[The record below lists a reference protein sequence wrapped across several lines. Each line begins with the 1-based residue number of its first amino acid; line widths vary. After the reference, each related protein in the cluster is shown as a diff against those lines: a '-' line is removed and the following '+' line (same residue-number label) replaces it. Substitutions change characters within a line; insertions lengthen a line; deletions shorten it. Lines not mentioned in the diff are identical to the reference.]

1 MVAPIAPG
9 LTTPTVRVLATCG
22 VCYTVAVNLY
32 TRLLAEPDNRPFL
45 TDPVSHT
52 TLSYQDVA
60 DRSAQLS
67 AALRAHAPQIGDRVV
82 VQVDKCPDA
91 VALYLACLRSGLI
104 YVPVNTA
111 YTATEIEFFVSD
123 ISAAVFVCD
132 PGREDELSAAAGSA
146 TVLTMG
152 TDGSGTLLDQ
162 SDGIAP
168 FDAVVER
175 DDQDVACVVYTSGT
189 TGRSKGAM
197 LSHASILANSETLHA
212 YWGYVEG
219 DVLLH
224 NLPIF
229 HVHGLFVA
237 LNTAMINRSE
247 VIFAPRFDVELVLA
261 NLPRASVMMGVPT
274 HYIRLLADDR
284 FTPELCSG
292 MRLFTSGSAPMT
304 APVMEEFAARS
315 GHRLVERYGMSETLI
330 LTSNPLDGE
339 RVAGTVGFAL
349 PGCALRI
356 GNEQGVEQAPGAEGE
371 VQVRPPQPFLGYWDL
386 PDKTA
391 ESFTPDGWFR
401 TGDVG
406 TADESGR
413 VTLAGRASDMIISG
427 GYNVYP
433 KEIELVLDDVDGVGE
448 SAVVGVP
455 HPDFGEGVVAVVTTE
470 TSLDAEAEAALFAQ
484 LDEACRS
491 SLARFKN
498 PKHYVVVPELPRNAM
513 AKIQKK
519 QLREQFADLFS

>member
-1 MVAPIAPG
+1 M
-9 LTTPTVRVLATCG
+9 LATSG

-32 TRLLAEPDNRPFL
+32 TRLLADPDDRPFL
-45 TDPVSHT
+45 TDPVSGV
-52 TLSYQDVA
+52 TLSYQAVA
-60 DRSAQLS
+60 DRSAELAS
-67 AALRAHAPQIGDRVV
+67 VLRAHASNVGDRVV

-91 VALYLACLRSGLI
+91 VALYLACLRAGLV
-104 YVPVNTA
+104 YVPVNVA
-111 YTATEIEFFVSD
+111 YTAAEIEFFVSD
-123 ISAAVFVCD
+123 ISASVFVCD
-132 PGREDELSAAAGSA
+132 PSREAELTDAAGKA
-146 TVLTMG
+146 KVLTLG
-152 TDGSGTLLDQ
+152 ADSTGTLLD
-162 SDGIAP
+162 GIADAAP
-168 FDAVVER
+168 FENVVDR
-175 DDQDVACVVYTSGT
+175 DGQDIACVVYTSGT

-197 LSHASILANSETLHA
+197 LSHASIVANTETLHD
-212 YWGYVEG
+212 YWGYVDG

-247 VIFAPRFDVELVLA
+247 VIFAPRFDVEIALTQ
-261 NLPRASVMMGVPT
+261 LPNASVMMGVPT

-284 FTPELCSG
+284 FNQALCQNI
-292 MRLFTSGSAPMT
+292 RLFTSGSAPMT
-304 APVMEEFAARS
+304 EPVFEEFAQRS
-315 GHRLVERYGMSETLI
+315 GQQIVERYGMSETLI

-349 PGCALRI
+349 PGFALRI
-356 GNEQGVEQAPGAEGE
+356 GDEHGIEQDSGAEGE
-371 VQVRPPQPFLGYWDL
+371 VQTRPPEPFLGYWEL
-386 PDKTA
+386 PNKTA
-391 ESFTPDGWFR
+391 ESFTADGWFR

-406 TADESGR
+406 SADTSGR
-413 VTLAGRASDMIISG
+413 ITLAGRASDMIISG

-433 KEIELVLDDVDGVGE
+433 KEIELVLDEVDGVGE

-455 HPDFGEGVVAVVTTE
+455 HPDFGEGVVAVVTT
-470 TSLDAEAEAALFAQ
+470 TTALDAEAQAALFSS

-498 PKHYVVVPELPRNAM
+498 PKHYVVVTELPRNAM

-519 QLREQFADLFS
+519 QLREQFANLFT

>member
-1 MVAPIAPG
+1 M
-9 LTTPTVRVLATCG
+9 
-22 VCYTVAVNLY
+22 NLY
-32 TRLLAEPDNRPFL
+32 TRLLGEPDDHPFL
-45 TDPVSHT
+45 TDPATGDS
-52 TLSYQDVA
+52 LSYRDVA
-60 DRSAQLS
+60 DRSAQL
-67 AALRAHAPQIGDRVV
+67 AGVLREIADVGDRVV
-82 VQVDKCPDA
+82 VQVDKSADA
-91 VALYLACLRSGLI
+91 VALYLACLRAGLV
-104 YVPVNTA
+104 YSPVNVA
-111 YTATEIEFFVSD
+111 YTAAEIEYFVD
-123 ISAAVFVCD
+123 NIAATIFVCT
-132 PGREDELSAAAGSA
+132 PERQAELVAAAGDA
-146 TVLTMG
+146 TVLTLG
-152 TDGSGTLLDQ
+152 SDGSGSLPERAA
-162 SDGIAP
+162 SAAP
-168 FDAVVER
+168 FTDVVER
-175 DDQDVACVVYTSGT
+175 DGQDIACVLFTSGT

-197 LSHASILANSETLHA
+197 ISHASIIANSETLHD
-212 YWGYVEG
+212 YWGYLDG

-237 LNTAMINRSE
+237 LNTAMINKSE
-247 VIFAPRFDVELVLA
+247 VIFCPRFDPDVVLTQ
-261 NLPRASVMMGVPT
+261 LPRSSVMMGVPT

-284 FTPELCSG
+284 FTPAACTK

-304 APVMEEFAARS
+304 APVMEEFAERS
-315 GHRLVERYGMSETLI
+315 GHRIVERYGMSETLI

-349 PGCALRI
+349 PGFELRI
-356 GNEQGVEQAPGAEGE
+356 GDEHGTEQAAGSEGE
-371 VQVRPPQPFLGYWDL
+371 VQVRPPEPFLGYWEM

-406 TADESGR
+406 TADETGR

-433 KEIELVLDDVDGVGE
+433 KEIELVLDKVAGVGE

-470 TSLDAEAEAALFAQ
+470 EPLDAAAQEALFAE
-484 LDEACRS
+484 LDDACRAN
-491 SLARFKN
+491 LARFKN
-498 PKHYVVVPELPRNAM
+498 PKKYVVVAELPRNAM

-519 QLREQFADLFS
+519 QLREDFANLFT